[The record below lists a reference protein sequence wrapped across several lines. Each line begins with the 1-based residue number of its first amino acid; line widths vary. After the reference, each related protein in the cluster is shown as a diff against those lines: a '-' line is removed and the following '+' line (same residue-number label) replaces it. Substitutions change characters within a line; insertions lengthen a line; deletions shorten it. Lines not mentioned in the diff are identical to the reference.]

1 MLHGETG
8 NDWLGVSGNFNQLFG
23 GAGNDWLGATG
34 DNNTLDG
41 GAGNDTLVAAPGTHQ
56 GDVFNYR
63 PGYAQD
69 EIIGFSRHNAGG
81 TDVVSIQGFGV
92 TTFAQLQT
100 FMTQSGGDTV
110 ITLNTADILIVRGVA
125 PGTLQAS
132 DFLLA

>member
-8 NDWLGVSGNFNQLFG
+8 NDWLGVSGHFSQLFG

-34 DNNTLDG
+34 SGNVLDG
-41 GAGNDTLVAAPGTHQ
+41 GAGNDTLVAATAAHQ

-69 EIIGFSRHNAGG
+69 ELIGFARHGGGG

-92 TTFAQLQT
+92 TTFGQLQGL
-100 FMTQSGGDTV
+100 MTQSGADTV
-110 ITLNTADILIVRGVA
+110 ITFNTADILTIRNVLPSQWLA
-125 PGTLQAS
+125 T
-132 DFLLA
+132 DFQLA